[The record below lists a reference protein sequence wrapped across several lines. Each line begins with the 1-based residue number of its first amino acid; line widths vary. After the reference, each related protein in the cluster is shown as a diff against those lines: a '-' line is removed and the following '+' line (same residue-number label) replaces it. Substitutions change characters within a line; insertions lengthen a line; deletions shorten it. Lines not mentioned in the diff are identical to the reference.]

1 MSIFN
6 TTELACP
13 NCATRVSF
21 DLVHSV
27 NVDRRPDLR
36 QAILDRSFQRE
47 ACPACGHTFRVEPEF
62 TYLNLQRGQ
71 YIAVWP
77 IGRVGEWKALEAR
90 SQAAFDK
97 SFGAGAPPE
106 ARALGKKL
114 APRVVFGWAA
124 LNEKL
129 IAADAG
135 IDDRSLELAKAGAL
149 GNLDTVPVGGEQELR
164 LVAVQDDE
172 LKLGWITTT
181 GDELVDVIGLPRS
194 AIAEIEA
201 SPEEW
206 QGLLAGLSGGMFV
219 DLQRSLLPA

>member
-77 IGRVGEWKALEAR
+77 IGRLGEWKALEAR

-97 SFGAGAPPE
+97 SFGAGAPPQV
-106 ARALGKKL
+106 RALGKKL

-135 IDDRSLELAKAGAL
+135 IDDRSLELGKAGAL
-149 GNLDTVPVGGEQELR
+149 GNLDIVPVGAEQELR

-172 LKLGWITTT
+172 LKLGWITTG

-201 SPEEW
+201 DPEPW
-206 QGLLAGLSGGMFV
+206 QELRAELSGSMFV
-219 DLQRSLLPA
+219 DLQRCLLPA

>member
-13 NCATRVSF
+13 SCATRVSF

-47 ACPACGHTFRVEPEF
+47 TCPACGLAFRVEPEF

-77 IGRVGEWKALEAR
+77 IGRRHEWKPLEAR
-90 SQAAFDK
+90 SLAAFDK

-114 APRVVFGWAA
+114 TPRLVFGWAA

-129 IAADAG
+129 IAAEAG

-149 GNLDTVPVGGEQELR
+149 GNLDVVPVGGDKEMR
-164 LVAVQDDE
+164 LVAVADDE
-172 LKLGWITTT
+172 LKLGWITTG

-201 SPEEW
+201 SPQEW
-206 QGLLAGLSGGMFV
+206 QGLLADLSGGMYV
-219 DLQRSLLPA
+219 DLQRSLMPA